1 MLESVAHKFL
11 PFFINYLNNDEFVL
25 SWLKVPSYG
34 NAVHFQPYRHEE
46 VMAITTKYFLPL
58 VNLKNWLAYV
68 IDTPFINI
76 NGSIPALKTFPGKAV
91 AKTLP
96 THSEGFRSRL

>member
-1 MLESVAHKFL
+1 
-11 PFFINYLNNDEFVL
+11 
-25 SWLKVPSYG
+25 
-34 NAVHFQPYRHEE
+34 
-46 VMAITTKYFLPL
+46 MAITTKYFLPL

-68 IDTPFINI
+68 IDTPLINI

-96 THSEGFRSRL
+96 THSEEGFRSRL